1 MSTAAAETLV
11 TDLPGDPGF
20 GATHRFD
27 GAALYV
33 DVRRSLEILD
43 YVREHFGAPDSD
55 DLFRRYQTDTI
66 HVIKEASGARCLR
79 RGDAVLATVEGPD
92 SAWRAVEAARAAIE
106 LITRKFE
113 PEYLARFSCEGSCG
127 IPGCAGSPR
136 FEVCAGIDVGPIG
149 EYRQRIISGEAG
161 DVQGSAVSL
170 AAKLTK
176 RVLLPY
182 SMAITRS
189 AFSRLPTAQ
198 SAQFEWS
205 HRNVK
210 IGNRFRAILVTKLPS

>member
-1 MSTAAAETLV
+1 MSTLA
-11 TDLPGDPGF
+11 TDFSGDPGF

-43 YVREHFGAPDSD
+43 YVREHFTAADSD

-66 HVIKEASGARCLR
+66 HVIKDLSDARCLR

-92 SAWRAVEAARAAIE
+92 SAWRAVQAARAAIE
-106 LITRKFE
+106 FITRKFE
-113 PEYLARFSCEGSCG
+113 PEYLTRFSCEGDCD
-127 IPGCAGSPR
+127 IPGCPGSPR

-149 EYRQRIISGEAG
+149 EYRQQFAGGETG

-182 SMAITRS
+182 SIAITRP
-189 AFSRLPTAQ
+189 AFSQLPTAQ
-198 SAQFEWS
+198 SEQFEWS
-205 HRNVK
+205 RRNVK